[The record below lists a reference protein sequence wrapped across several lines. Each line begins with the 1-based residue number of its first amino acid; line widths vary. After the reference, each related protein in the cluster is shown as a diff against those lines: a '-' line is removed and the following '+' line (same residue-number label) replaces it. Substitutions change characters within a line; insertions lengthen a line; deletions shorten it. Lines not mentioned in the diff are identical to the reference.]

1 LTLRQTTRDI
11 IKLVETKSGIPVR
24 VTQNPRLPTIANV
37 RMARKGSVPVHLIVY
52 KPNPGETPDYQIC
65 FECGYILRH
74 FSNPPEKRFD
84 LAESLKGREEVEGMI
99 ESPGGIATTYQFQ
112 KSQIEELRSQFL
124 GGLLIHLRSVP
135 IGLRVSEY
143 LAADFPEL
151 QPLEKEHV
159 QKEFKINRQSLEGEI
174 KAITPL
180 KIYRAAQA
188 ISAAYT
194 LYWSEKY
201 GKPQMFNV
209 YRLNGFEED
218 ARALLDI
225 YEQSPDDPTYDQALI
240 DAWGKYLGLTDWYK
254 WIPYQPPM

>member
-1 LTLRQTTRDI
+1 MITT
-11 IKLVETKSGIPVR
+11 
-24 VTQNPRLPTIANV
+24 
-37 RMARKGSVPVHLIVY
+37 
-52 KPNPGETPDYQIC
+52 
-65 FECGYILRH
+65 
-74 FSNPPEKRFD
+74 
-84 LAESLKGREEVEGMI
+84 
-99 ESPGGIATTYQFQ
+99 PGGIAATYQFQ

-143 LAADFPEL
+143 LATDFPEL

-180 KIYRAAQA
+180 KIFRAAQA

-201 GKPQMFNV
+201 GKPQVFNV
-209 YRLNGFEED
+209 YRLEGLEED

-225 YEQSPDDPTYDQALI
+225 YEQTPDDPTYDQTLI
-240 DAWGKYLGLTDWYK
+240 DAWGKYLGLIDWYT
-254 WIPYQPPM
+254 WLPYQPPM